1 MISSAKQ
8 YDYYSHLYLLGLIM
22 TSPYNYTL
30 LAAGICAALASF
42 STTAAENSDT
52 IVVSASGYSQQL
64 RDAPASV
71 TVISAEQLQNKP
83 VRDLADAVKDVE
95 GVSIV
100 GAANKQD
107 INIRGLPGEY
117 TLILVDGRRQNSR
130 ESRPNGSG
138 GYEAGFM
145 PPVEAIERIEVIRGP
160 MSSLY
165 GSDAMGGVINIIT
178 KKVTNEW
185 HGSVSTGAIIQENSD
200 SGNSTDGNFYLS
212 GPLIQ
217 DKLGLQLYGGG
228 DYRKE
233 DKIIGGQNKKDD
245 KSLTAKLTF
254 TPTENQTFL
263 LEAGRTTQEKDQTP
277 GKSVDTYANR
287 AGTQVHPKTET
298 HNNRNHAA
306 LTYKGEWDSFNT
318 ELSVYQEETKR
329 ITKSQKLNTKTG
341 QWEGGYEARTPEI
354 TNTVVDGKVVAFL
367 PDNIMTVGGQYQYAK
382 LKDSSLVSQ
391 GVFENNKMTVDQSAL
406 FLEDE
411 FTATDDLILTGGLR
425 LDHHETYGNHW
436 NPRGYAVYS
445 LTDEITIK
453 GGVSSAFRA
462 PTLREVSKGYGT
474 STQGGKGV
482 IYGNPDLK
490 PEKSVSEEISI
501 AYNHPSGFDA
511 SLTFFNTE
519 FKNKLTS
526 YTTGVTDANSGL
538 VIYKYDNVGKANI
551 KGIEVATG
559 IPLAQDWKLSLNY
572 TYTDSERKSDDE
584 KLSNG
589 TSLKGYPLDKT
600 PKHLANAKLD
610 WDYNEDLTLYT
621 RAHYEGKQV
630 WAAQRNSYTG
640 ARYRSGYTTLDVGGT
655 YQLLKNTKLN
665 LAVLNIGNEKGP
677 KIDEA
682 GGGNWDVEDGR
693 RYWANINV
701 SF

>member
-1 MISSAKQ
+1 
-8 YDYYSHLYLLGLIM
+8 M
-22 TSPYNYTL
+22 TSQYHYTL
-30 LAAGICAALASF
+30 IAAGVCAALSSF
-42 STTAAENSDT
+42 SATAADSKTDT
-52 IVVSASGYSQQL
+52 MVVSASGFSQQL

-71 TVISAEQLQNKP
+71 TVITADQLQNKP

-138 GYEAGFM
+138 GFEAGFM

-185 HGSVSTGAIIQENSD
+185 HGSVTTGAIIQENSD

-228 DYRKE
+228 DYRQE
-233 DKIIGGQNKKDD
+233 DKIIGGHNKKDN

-254 TPTENQTFL
+254 TPMDNQTFL
-263 LEAGRTTQEKDQTP
+263 LEAGRTTQERGDTP
-277 GKSVDTYANR
+277 GKSIDEYANR
-287 AGTQVHPKTET
+287 AGAQKNPKSEI

-306 LTYKGEWDSFNT
+306 LTYKGEWNNFNT
-318 ELSVYQEETKR
+318 EFSVYQEQTKR
-329 ITKSQKLNTKTG
+329 HTKSQELNEKTG
-341 QWEGGYEARTPEI
+341 KWEGGYEVRVPEI

-367 PDNIMTVGGQYQYAK
+367 PDNILTVGGQYQYSK
-382 LKDSSLVSQ
+382 LKDSSLVSK
-391 GVFENNKMTVDQSAL
+391 GKFENYSMSVEQSAL
-406 FLEDE
+406 FVENE

-436 NPRGYAVYS
+436 NPRGYAVYY

-462 PTLREVSKGYGT
+462 PTLREISKGYGT

-501 AYNHPSGFDA
+501 AYNHESGFNA
-511 SLTFFNTE
+511 SLTFFNTD

-526 YTTGVTDANSGL
+526 YATGKEETSTGL
-538 VIYKYDNVGKANI
+538 FIYQYDNVGKANI
-551 KGIEVATG
+551 KGVEVATG
-559 IPLAQDWKLSLNY
+559 IPLAQDWNLNLNY

-584 KLSNG
+584 KLRNG

-600 PKHLANAKLD
+600 PKHIANAKLD
-610 WDYNEDLTLYT
+610 WNFNEDLTLYT
-621 RAHYEGKQV
+621 RAHYEGKQI
-630 WAAQRNSYTG
+630 WAAQRNSHSG
-640 ARYRSGYTTLDVGGT
+640 ARYRSGYTTMDVGAT

-665 LAVLNIGNEKGP
+665 FAVLNIGNEKGP
-677 KIDEA
+677 KIDEK
-682 GGGNWDVEDGR
+682 GGNWDVEDGR
-693 RYWANINV
+693 RYWANVNV

>member
-1 MISSAKQ
+1 
-8 YDYYSHLYLLGLIM
+8 M
-22 TSPYNYTL
+22 TSNYHYSFI
-30 LAAGICAALASF
+30 AAGVCAALATF
-42 STTAAENSDT
+42 NATAADNNSDT
-52 IVVSASGYSQQL
+52 MVVSASGYSQQL

-71 TVISAEQLQNKP
+71 TVISAKQLQNKP

-95 GVSIV
+95 GVSVV

-138 GYEAGFM
+138 GFEAGFM

-185 HGSVSTGAIIQENSD
+185 HGSVTAGTIIQENSD

-228 DYRKE
+228 DYRQE
-233 DKIIGGQNKKDD
+233 DKITDGHYKKDN
-245 KSLTAKLTF
+245 KSLTAKLSF

-263 LEAGRTTQEKDQTP
+263 LEAGRSTQEREENP
-277 GKSVDTYANR
+277 GKSLAEYEMRGKSKQDNKK
-287 AGTQVHPKTET
+287 TQIY
-298 HNNRNHAA
+298 NNRNHAA
-306 LTYKGEWDSFNT
+306 LTYKGEWDTFNT
-318 ELSVYQEETKR
+318 EFSVYQEQTKR
-329 ITKSQKLNTKTG
+329 KTKT
-341 QWEGGYEARTPEI
+341 EIEIANTDPKLFEYRYEDRVPEI

-367 PDNIMTVGGQYQYAK
+367 PDNILTIGGQYQYSK
-382 LKDSSLVSQ
+382 LKDSSLVSK
-391 GVFENNKMTVDQSAL
+391 GKFENNNMSVDQSAL
-406 FLEDE
+406 FIENE

-436 NPRGYAVYS
+436 NPRGYAIYY
-445 LTDEITIK
+445 LIDEITIK

-462 PTLREVSKGYGT
+462 PTLREISKGYGT
-474 STQGGKGV
+474 STEGGNGI

-490 PEKSVSEEISI
+490 PEKSISEEISI
-501 AYNHPSGFDA
+501 AYNHESGFDA
-511 SLTFFNTE
+511 SLTLFNTD

-526 YTTGVTDANSGL
+526 YDTGVKDTVKELS
-538 VIYKYDNVGKANI
+538 IYKYDNVGKANI
-551 KGIEVATG
+551 KGVEVATG
-559 IPLAQDWKLSLNY
+559 IPIAQDWKLSMNY

-584 KLSNG
+584 KLNK
-589 TSLKGYPLDKT
+589 TLSLKGYPLDKT
-600 PKHLANAKLD
+600 PKHMANAKLD
-610 WDYNEDLTLYT
+610 WQFNEDLNLYT
-621 RAHYEGKQV
+621 RAQYTGKQV
-630 WAAQRNSYTG
+630 WAAQRNG
-640 ARYRSGYTTLDVGGT
+640 AKVPRYRSGYTTMDVGAT
-655 YQLLKNTKLN
+655 YQLFKNTKLN
-665 LAVLNIGNEKGP
+665 FAVLNIGNEKGP
-677 KIDEA
+677 KIDKVD
-682 GGGNWDVEDGR
+682 GNWDVEDGR
-693 RYWANINV
+693 RYWANVNV

>member
-1 MISSAKQ
+1 
-8 YDYYSHLYLLGLIM
+8 M
-22 TSPYNYTL
+22 TSQFHYTL
-30 LAAGICAALASF
+30 LAAGVCTALTAF

-52 IVVSASGYSQQL
+52 MVVSASGYSQQL

-71 TVISAEQLQNKP
+71 TVITAEQLQNKP

-95 GVSIV
+95 GVSVV
-100 GAANKQD
+100 GSANKQD

-138 GYEAGFM
+138 GFEAGFM

-185 HGSVSTGAIIQENSD
+185 HGSVSTGGILQENSD

-228 DYRKE
+228 DYRQE
-233 DKIIGGQNKKDD
+233 DKILEGHNQRDNR
-245 KSLTAKLTF
+245 SLTAKLTF
-254 TPTENQTFL
+254 TPLENQTFL
-263 LEAGRTTQEKDQTP
+263 LEAGRSTQERTSTP
-277 GKSVDTYANR
+277 GKSIDEYEIRGGLKQDNS
-287 AGTQVHPKTET
+287 KTEI
-298 HNNRNHAA
+298 HNDRNHAA

-318 ELSVYQEETKR
+318 ELSVYQEQTKR
-329 ITKSQKLNTKTG
+329 KTKSQERNATTG
-341 QWEGGYEARTPEI
+341 HWEGGYEARVPEI

-367 PDNIMTVGGQYQYAK
+367 PDNILTVGGQFQHAK
-382 LKDSSLVSQ
+382 LKDSSLVAPKTM
-391 GVFENNKMTVDQSAL
+391 EETKMSVDQSAL
-406 FLEDE
+406 FVEDE
-411 FTATDDLILTGGLR
+411 FTATENLILTGGLR

-436 NPRGYAVYS
+436 NPRGYAVYY

-453 GGVSSAFRA
+453 GGVSQAFRA
-462 PTLREVSKGYGT
+462 PTLREISKGYGT

-490 PEKSVSEEISI
+490 PEKSLSEEISI
-501 AYNHPSGFDA
+501 AYDHESGFNA
-511 SLTFFNTE
+511 SLTFFNTD

-526 YTTGVTDANSGL
+526 YATGEIEAGTNFN
-538 VIYKYDNVGKANI
+538 IYKYDNVGKANI
-551 KGIEVATG
+551 KGVEVATG
-559 IPLAQDWKLSLNY
+559 IPLAQDWKLNLNY

-584 KLSNG
+584 KLGNG
-589 TSLKGYPLDKT
+589 TSLKGYALDKT

-610 WDYNEDLTLYT
+610 WNYNEDLTLYT

-630 WAAQRNSYTG
+630 WAAQRNGYT
-640 ARYRSGYTTLDVGGT
+640 APRYRSGYTTMDVGAT

-677 KIDEA
+677 KIDKN
-682 GGGNWDVEDGR
+682 GGNWDVEDGR
-693 RYWANINV
+693 RYWANVNV

>member
-1 MISSAKQ
+1 MAQ
-8 YDYYSHLYLLGLIM
+8 HYHYSLI
-22 TSPYNYTL
+22 
-30 LAAGICAALASF
+30 AAGICAALTTF
-42 STTAAENSDT
+42 SATAADNKTDT
-52 IVVSASGYSQQL
+52 MVVSASGFSQQL

-71 TVISAEQLQNKP
+71 TVITAEQLQNKP

-95 GVSIV
+95 GVSVV

-138 GYEAGFM
+138 GFEAGFM

-185 HGSVSTGAIIQENSD
+185 HGSVTTGAIIQENSD

-212 GPLIQ
+212 GPLVK

-228 DYRKE
+228 DYRQE
-233 DKIIGGQNKKDD
+233 DKIEDGHHKKDN

-254 TPTENQTFL
+254 TPMENQTFL
-263 LEAGRTTQEKDQTP
+263 LEAGRTTQEREEKP
-277 GKSVDTYANR
+277 GHSLAPTSEFNGKARPNKHS
-287 AGTQVHPKTET
+287 EI
-298 HNNRNHAA
+298 HNDRNHFA
-306 LTYKGEWDSFNT
+306 LTYKGDWDSFNT
-318 ELSVYQEETKR
+318 ELSVYQETTKKR
-329 ITKSQKLNTKTG
+329 TKTDITDPATKVT
-341 QWEGGYEARTPEI
+341 EYRYDARVPEI

-367 PDNIMTVGGQYQYAK
+367 PDNILTVGGQFQHAK
-382 LKDSSLVSQ
+382 LKDTSST
-391 GVFENNKMTVDQSAL
+391 GATTTENAKLTAEQYAF

-411 FTATDDLILTGGLR
+411 FTATENLILTGGLR
-425 LDHHETYGNHW
+425 LDHHESYGDHW
-436 NPRGYAVYS
+436 NPRGYAVYY

-462 PTLREVSKGYGT
+462 PTLRETSPNYGT
-474 STQGGKGV
+474 STEKGLG
-482 IYGNPDLK
+482 IIHGNPDLK
-490 PEKSVSEEISI
+490 PEKSVSEEIGI
-501 AYNHPSGFDA
+501 AYNHESGFDA
-511 SLTFFNTE
+511 SLTFFNTD

-526 YTTGVTDANSGL
+526 YYTGGTDPL
-538 VIYKYDNVGKANI
+538 TDLKLYTFDNVGKANI

-559 IPLAQDWKLSLNY
+559 IPLAQDWKLSMNY

-584 KLSNG
+584 KLTSG
-589 TSLKGYPLDKT
+589 RSLKGYPLDKT
-600 PKHLANAKLD
+600 PKHMANAKLD
-610 WDYNEDLTLYT
+610 WQFNEDLNLYT
-621 RAHYEGKQV
+621 RAQYVGKQV
-630 WAAQRNSYTG
+630 WAAQRNGSQVP
-640 ARYRSGYTTLDVGGT
+640 RYRSGYTTMDVGAT
-655 YQLLKNTKLN
+655 YQLFKNTKLN
-665 LAVLNIGNEKGP
+665 FAVLNIANEKGD
-677 KIDEA
+677 KIDA
-682 GGGNWDVEDGR
+682 KGGGNWDVEDGR
-693 RYWANINV
+693 RYWANVNV

>member
-1 MISSAKQ
+1 MTKQ
-8 YDYYSHLYLLGLIM
+8 HH
-22 TSPYNYTL
+22 YTL
-30 LAAGICAALASF
+30 VAAGICAALASF
-42 STTAAENSDT
+42 STTAAEDSDKL
-52 IVVSASGYSQQL
+52 IVTASGYSQQL
-64 RDAPASV
+64 RDAPASI
-71 TVISAEQLQNKP
+71 TVITAEQLQNKP

-100 GAANKQD
+100 GSANKQD

-138 GYEAGFM
+138 GFEAGFM

-185 HGSVSTGAIIQENSD
+185 HGSVTTGTIIQENSD

-212 GPLIQ
+212 GPLVK

-228 DYRKE
+228 DYRQE
-233 DKIIGGQNKKDD
+233 DKITDGHHKKDN
-245 KSLTAKLTF
+245 KSLTAKLSF

-263 LEAGRTTQEKDQTP
+263 LEAGRTLQEREETP
-277 GKSVDTYANR
+277 GKSLAEYEMRGQSKQYNK
-287 AGTQVHPKTET
+287 KTELY
-298 HNNRNHAA
+298 NNRNHAA

-318 ELSVYQEETKR
+318 ELSVYQESTKKKTKTEIKDA
-329 ITKSQKLNTKTG
+329 ITKLT
-341 QWEGGYEARTPEI
+341 EYRYEDRVPEI

-367 PDNIMTVGGQYQYAK
+367 PDNILTVGGQYQYSK
-382 LKDSSLVSQ
+382 LKDSSLVSK
-391 GVFENNKMTVDQSAL
+391 GKFENSSMSVDQSAL
-406 FLEDE
+406 FVENE

-436 NPRGYAVYS
+436 NPRGYAVYY

-474 STQGGKGV
+474 STEGGNGI

-501 AYNHPSGFDA
+501 AYNHESGFDA
-511 SLTFFNTE
+511 SLTLFNTD

-526 YTTGVTDANSGL
+526 YNTGNPDPLSNLNLYT
-538 VIYKYDNVGKANI
+538 YDNVGKANV
-551 KGIEVATG
+551 KGVEIATG
-559 IPLAQDWKLSLNY
+559 IPIAKDWKFSANY

-584 KLSNG
+584 KLGNG
-589 TSLKGYPLDKT
+589 ISLKGYPLDKT
-600 PKHLANAKLD
+600 PKHMANAKLD
-610 WDYNEDLTLYT
+610 WQFNEDLNLYT
-621 RAHYEGKQV
+621 RAQYTGEQV
-630 WAAQRNSYTG
+630 WAAQRNGSKVP
-640 ARYRSGYTTLDVGGT
+640 RYRSGYTTMDVGAT
-655 YQLLKNTKLN
+655 YQVLKNTKLN
-665 LAVLNIGNEKGP
+665 FAVLNIGNEKGP
-677 KIDEA
+677 KIDKVD
-682 GGGNWDVEDGR
+682 GNWDVEDGR

>member
-1 MISSAKQ
+1 
-8 YDYYSHLYLLGLIM
+8 M
-22 TSPYNYTL
+22 TSQFHYTL
-30 LAAGICAALASF
+30 LAAGVCTALTAF

-52 IVVSASGYSQQL
+52 MVVSASGYSQQL

-71 TVISAEQLQNKP
+71 TVITAEQLQNKP

-95 GVSIV
+95 GVSVV
-100 GAANKQD
+100 GSANKQD

-138 GYEAGFM
+138 GFEAGFM

-185 HGSVSTGAIIQENSD
+185 HGSVSTGGILQENSD

-228 DYRKE
+228 DYRQE
-233 DKIIGGQNKKDD
+233 DKIIDGHNKKDN
-245 KSLTAKLTF
+245 KSLTAKF
-254 TPTENQTFL
+254 TYTPWDNQTFL
-263 LEAGRTTQEKDQTP
+263 LEAGRTTQERDSTP
-277 GKSVDTYANR
+277 GKSLSPTSDFNGKPRKNT
-287 AGTQVHPKTET
+287 KSEI
-298 HNNRNHAA
+298 HNDRNHIA
-306 LTYKGEWDSFNT
+306 LTYKGDWDIVNT
-318 ELSVYQEETKR
+318 EISIYQEETKR
-329 ITKSQKLNTKTG
+329 NTKSEKEIGKTG
-341 QWEGGYEARTPEI
+341 VYNLAYETRVPEI

-367 PDNIMTVGGQYQYAK
+367 PDNILTVGGQFQHAK
-382 LKDSSLVSQ
+382 LKDTSATGAKST
-391 GVFENNKMTVDQSAL
+391 ENVKLTADQHAF

-411 FTATDDLILTGGLR
+411 FTATENLILTGGLR
-425 LDHHETYGNHW
+425 LDHHEFYGNHW
-436 NPRGYAVYS
+436 NPRGYAVYY

-453 GGVSSAFRA
+453 GGISSAFRA
-462 PTLREVSKGYGT
+462 PTLREVSSNYGT
-474 STQGGKGV
+474 STEKGAGI
-482 IYGNPDLK
+482 IYGNSDLK

-501 AYNHPSGFDA
+501 AYNHESGFDA
-511 SLTFFNTE
+511 SLTFFNTD

-526 YTTGVTDANSGL
+526 YYTGKPDPITGL
-538 VIYKYDNVGKANI
+538 NLYTYDNVGKANI
-551 KGIEVATG
+551 KGVEVATG
-559 IPLAQDWKLSLNY
+559 IPIAQDWKLSLNY

-584 KLSNG
+584 KLGNG
-589 TSLKGYPLDKT
+589 MSLKGYALDKT
-600 PKHLANAKLD
+600 PKHMANAKLD
-610 WDYNEDLTLYT
+610 WQFNEDLNLYT
-621 RAHYEGKQV
+621 RAQYTGEQV
-630 WAAQRNSYTG
+630 WAAQRNG
-640 ARYRSGYTTLDVGGT
+640 AKVPRYRSGYTTMDVGTT
-655 YQLLKNTKLN
+655 YQLFKNTKLN
-665 LAVLNIGNEKGP
+665 FAVLNIANEKGP
-677 KIDEA
+677 KIDAE

-693 RYWANINV
+693 RYWANVNV

>member
-1 MISSAKQ
+1 
-8 YDYYSHLYLLGLIM
+8 M
-22 TSPYNYTL
+22 TSQYHYTL
-30 LAAGICAALASF
+30 VAAGICAALASF
-42 STTAAENSDT
+42 GTTAAEDSDKL
-52 IVVSASGYSQQL
+52 IVTASGYSQQL
-64 RDAPASV
+64 RDAPASI

-100 GAANKQD
+100 GSANKQD

-138 GYEAGFM
+138 GFEAGFM

-185 HGSVSTGAIIQENSD
+185 HGSVTTGAIIQENSD

-228 DYRKE
+228 DYRQE
-233 DKIIGGQNKKDD
+233 DKITDGHYKKDN
-245 KSLTAKLTF
+245 KSLTAKLSF

-263 LEAGRTTQEKDQTP
+263 LEAGRTLQEREETP
-277 GKSVDTYANR
+277 GKSLAEYEMR
-287 AGTQVHPKTET
+287 GTSKQYNKKTELY
-298 HNNRNHAA
+298 NNRNHAA

-318 ELSVYQEETKR
+318 ELSVYQESTKKKTKTEIKDA
-329 ITKSQKLNTKTG
+329 ITKLT
-341 QWEGGYEARTPEI
+341 EYRYEDRVPEI

-367 PDNIMTVGGQYQYAK
+367 PDNILTVGGQYQYSK
-382 LKDSSLVSQ
+382 LKDSSLVSK
-391 GVFENNKMTVDQSAL
+391 GKFENSSMSVDQSAL
-406 FLEDE
+406 FVENE

-425 LDHHETYGNHW
+425 LDHHEAYGNHW
-436 NPRGYAVYS
+436 NPRGYAVYY

-474 STQGGKGV
+474 STEGGNGI

-501 AYNHPSGFDA
+501 AYNHESGFDA
-511 SLTFFNTE
+511 SLTLFNTD

-526 YTTGVTDANSGL
+526 YNTGNPDPLSNLNLYT
-538 VIYKYDNVGKANI
+538 YDNVGKANV
-551 KGIEVATG
+551 KGVEVATG
-559 IPLAQDWKLSLNY
+559 IPIAKDWKLSMNY

-584 KLSNG
+584 KLGNG
-589 TSLKGYPLDKT
+589 ISLKGYPLDKT
-600 PKHLANAKLD
+600 PKHMANAKLD
-610 WDYNEDLTLYT
+610 WQFNEDLNLYT
-621 RAHYEGKQV
+621 RAQYTGEQV
-630 WAAQRNSYTG
+630 WAAQRNGSKVP
-640 ARYRSGYTTLDVGGT
+640 RYRSGYTTMDVGAT

-665 LAVLNIGNEKGP
+665 FAVLNIGNEKGP
-677 KIDEA
+677 KIDKVD
-682 GGGNWDVEDGR
+682 GNWDVEDGR
-693 RYWANINV
+693 RYWANVNV

>member
-1 MISSAKQ
+1 MS
-8 YDYYSHLYLLGLIM
+8 
-22 TSPYNYTL
+22 TSYHYTL
-30 LAAGICAALASF
+30 LAAGICTALSSFAA
-42 STTAAENSDT
+42 TAAENSDT
-52 IVVSASGYSQQL
+52 MVVSASGYSQQL

-71 TVISAEQLQNKP
+71 TVITAEQLQNKP

-138 GYEAGFM
+138 GFEAGFM

-185 HGSVSTGAIIQENSD
+185 HGSLSTGAIVQENSD

-228 DYRKE
+228 DYRQE
-233 DKIIGGQNKKDD
+233 DKITEGHNKKDN

-254 TPTENQTFL
+254 TPVENQTFL
-263 LEAGRTTQEKDQTP
+263 LEAGRTTQERSATP
-277 GKSVDTYANR
+277 GKSLAEYEIRGTSKKAN
-287 AGTQVHPKTET
+287 TKTEL
-298 HNNRNHAA
+298 HNDRNHLA
-306 LTYKGEWDSFNT
+306 LTYKGDWDSFNT
-318 ELSVYQEETKR
+318 ELSVYQEQTKRSTKSERQETKTSPL
-329 ITKSQKLNTKTG
+329 IYS
-341 QWEGGYEARTPEI
+341 YEPRVPEI

-367 PDNIMTVGGQYQYAK
+367 PDNILSVGGQFQHAK
-382 LKDSSLVSQ
+382 LKDSSST
-391 GVFENNKMTVDQSAL
+391 GKTTTENAKLSAEQYAL
-406 FLEDE
+406 FVENE

-436 NPRGYAVYS
+436 NPRGYAVYY

-453 GGVSSAFRA
+453 GGVSQAFRA
-462 PTLREVSKGYGT
+462 PTLREVSSGYGT
-474 STQGGKGV
+474 STEGGNGI

-490 PEKSVSEEISI
+490 PEKSLSEEISI
-501 AYNHPSGFDA
+501 AYNHESGFDA
-511 SLTFFNTE
+511 SLTFFNTD

-526 YTTGVTDANSGL
+526 YYTGNADPITNL
-538 VIYKYDNVGKANI
+538 NLYTYDNVGKANI
-551 KGIEVATG
+551 KGVEVATG

-584 KLSNG
+584 KLSSG
-589 TSLKGYPLDKT
+589 QSLKGYALDKT

-610 WDYNEDLTLYT
+610 WNYNEDLTLYT

-630 WAAQRNSYTG
+630 WASQRNGYT
-640 ARYRSGYTTLDVGGT
+640 APRYRSGYTTMDVGAT

-677 KIDEA
+677 KIDKN
-682 GGGNWDVEDGR
+682 GGNWDVEDGR
-693 RYWANINV
+693 RYWANVNV

>member
-1 MISSAKQ
+1 MSK
-8 YDYYSHLYLLGLIM
+8 
-22 TSPYNYTL
+22 PYHYTL
-30 LAAGICAALASF
+30 LAAGVCTALSSF
-42 STTAAENSDT
+42 GATAAENSDT
-52 IVVSASGYSQQL
+52 MVVSASGYSQQL

-71 TVISAEQLQNKP
+71 TVITAEQLQNKP

-138 GYEAGFM
+138 GFEAGFM

-185 HGSVSTGAIIQENSD
+185 HGSLSTGAIVQENSD

-212 GPLIQ
+212 GPLMQ

-228 DYRKE
+228 DYRQE
-233 DKIIGGQNKKDD
+233 DKITEGHNKKDN

-254 TPTENQTFL
+254 TPWDNQTFL
-263 LEAGRTTQEKDQTP
+263 FEAGRTTQERTSTP
-277 GKSVDTYANR
+277 GKSLAEYEIRGTSKKAN
-287 AGTQVHPKTET
+287 TKTEL
-298 HNNRNHAA
+298 HNDRNHLA
-306 LTYKGEWDSFNT
+306 LTYKGDWDSFNT
-318 ELSVYQEETKR
+318 ELSVYQEQTKRSTKSERQETK
-329 ITKSQKLNTKTG
+329 TSPLVYS
-341 QWEGGYEARTPEI
+341 YEPRVPEI

-367 PDNIMTVGGQYQYAK
+367 PDNILSVGGQFQHAK
-382 LKDSSLVSQ
+382 LKDSSST
-391 GVFENNKMTVDQSAL
+391 GKTTTENAKLSAEQYAL
-406 FLEDE
+406 FVENE

-436 NPRGYAVYS
+436 NPRGYAVYY

-453 GGVSSAFRA
+453 GGVSQAFRA
-462 PTLREVSKGYGT
+462 PTLREVSSGYGT
-474 STQGGKGV
+474 STEGGNGI

-490 PEKSVSEEISI
+490 PEKSLSEEISI
-501 AYNHPSGFDA
+501 AYNHESGFDA
-511 SLTFFNTE
+511 SLTFFNTD

-526 YTTGVTDANSGL
+526 YYTGDADPITNL
-538 VIYKYDNVGKANI
+538 NLYTYDNVGKANI
-551 KGIEVATG
+551 KGVEVATG

-584 KLSNG
+584 KLSSG
-589 TSLKGYPLDKT
+589 QSLKGYALDKT

-610 WDYNEDLTLYT
+610 WNYSEDLTLYT

-630 WAAQRNSYTG
+630 WASQRNGYT
-640 ARYRSGYTTLDVGGT
+640 APRYRSGYTTMDVGAT

-677 KIDEA
+677 KIDKN
-682 GGGNWDVEDGR
+682 GGNWDVEDGR
-693 RYWANINV
+693 RYWANVN
-701 SF
+701 FTF

>member
-1 MISSAKQ
+1 
-8 YDYYSHLYLLGLIM
+8 M
-22 TSPYNYTL
+22 TTQHHYTL
-30 LAAGICAALASF
+30 VAAGICAALTSF
-42 STTAAENSDT
+42 STTAAEDSDKL
-52 IVVSASGYSQQL
+52 IVTASGYSQQL
-64 RDAPASV
+64 RDAPASI
-71 TVISAEQLQNKP
+71 TVITAEQLQNKP

-100 GAANKQD
+100 GSANKQD

-138 GYEAGFM
+138 GFEAGFM

-178 KKVTNEW
+178 KKTTNEW
-185 HGSVSTGAIIQENSD
+185 HGSVTTGAIIQENSD

-212 GPLIQ
+212 GPLVK

-228 DYRKE
+228 DYRQE
-233 DKIIGGQNKKDD
+233 DKITDGHYKKDN
-245 KSLTAKLTF
+245 KSLTAKLSF

-263 LEAGRTTQEKDQTP
+263 LEAGRTLQEREETP
-277 GKSVDTYANR
+277 GKSLAEYEMRGQSKQYNK
-287 AGTQVHPKTET
+287 KTELY
-298 HNNRNHAA
+298 NNRNHAA

-318 ELSVYQEETKR
+318 ELSVYQESTKKKTKTEIKDA
-329 ITKSQKLNTKTG
+329 ITKLT
-341 QWEGGYEARTPEI
+341 EYRYEDRVPEI

-367 PDNIMTVGGQYQYAK
+367 PDNILTVGGQYQYSK
-382 LKDSSLVSQ
+382 LKDSSLVSK
-391 GVFENNKMTVDQSAL
+391 GKFENSSMSVDQSAL
-406 FLEDE
+406 FVENE

-436 NPRGYAVYS
+436 NPRGYAVYY

-474 STQGGKGV
+474 STEGGNGI

-501 AYNHPSGFDA
+501 AYNHESGFDA
-511 SLTFFNTE
+511 SLTLFNTD

-526 YTTGVTDANSGL
+526 YNTGNPDPLSNLNLYT
-538 VIYKYDNVGKANI
+538 YDNVGKANV
-551 KGIEVATG
+551 KGVEVATG
-559 IPLAQDWKLSLNY
+559 IPIAKDWKLSANY

-584 KLSNG
+584 KLGNG
-589 TSLKGYPLDKT
+589 ISLKGYPLDKT
-600 PKHLANAKLD
+600 PKHMANAKLD
-610 WDYNEDLTLYT
+610 WQFNEDLNLYT
-621 RAHYEGKQV
+621 RAQYTGEQV
-630 WAAQRNSYTG
+630 WAAQRNGSKVP
-640 ARYRSGYTTLDVGGT
+640 RYRSGYTTMDVGAT

-665 LAVLNIGNEKGP
+665 FAVLNIGNEKGP
-677 KIDEA
+677 KIDKVD
-682 GGGNWDVEDGR
+682 GNWDVEDGR
-693 RYWANINV
+693 RYWANVNV

>member
-1 MISSAKQ
+1 MSK
-8 YDYYSHLYLLGLIM
+8 
-22 TSPYNYTL
+22 PYHYTL
-30 LAAGICAALASF
+30 LAAGVCTALSSF
-42 STTAAENSDT
+42 SATAAENSDT
-52 IVVSASGYSQQL
+52 MVVSASGYSQQL

-71 TVISAEQLQNKP
+71 TVITAEQLQNKP

-138 GYEAGFM
+138 GFEAGFM

-185 HGSVSTGAIIQENSD
+185 HGSLSTGAIVQENSD

-212 GPLIQ
+212 GPLMQ

-228 DYRKE
+228 DYRQE
-233 DKIIGGQNKKDD
+233 DKITEGHNKKDN

-254 TPTENQTFL
+254 TPWDNQTFL
-263 LEAGRTTQEKDQTP
+263 FEAGRTTQERTSTP
-277 GKSVDTYANR
+277 GKSLAEYEIRGTSKKAN
-287 AGTQVHPKTET
+287 TKTEL
-298 HNNRNHAA
+298 HNDRNHLA
-306 LTYKGEWDSFNT
+306 LTYKGDWDSFNT
-318 ELSVYQEETKR
+318 ELSVYQEQTKRSTKSERQETK
-329 ITKSQKLNTKTG
+329 TSPLVYS
-341 QWEGGYEARTPEI
+341 YEPRVPEI

-367 PDNIMTVGGQYQYAK
+367 PDNILSVGGQFQHAK
-382 LKDSSLVSQ
+382 LKDSSST
-391 GVFENNKMTVDQSAL
+391 GKTTTENAKLSAEQYAL
-406 FLEDE
+406 FVENE

-436 NPRGYAVYS
+436 NPRGYAVYY

-453 GGVSSAFRA
+453 GGVSQAFRA
-462 PTLREVSKGYGT
+462 PTLREVSSGYGT
-474 STQGGKGV
+474 STEGGNGI

-490 PEKSVSEEISI
+490 PEKSLSEEISI
-501 AYNHPSGFDA
+501 AYNHESGFDA
-511 SLTFFNTE
+511 SLTFFNTD

-526 YTTGVTDANSGL
+526 YYTGDADPITNL
-538 VIYKYDNVGKANI
+538 NLYTYDNVGKANI
-551 KGIEVATG
+551 KGVEVATG

-584 KLSNG
+584 KLSSG
-589 TSLKGYPLDKT
+589 QSLKGYALDKT

-610 WDYNEDLTLYT
+610 WNYSEDLTLYT

-630 WAAQRNSYTG
+630 WASQRNGYT
-640 ARYRSGYTTLDVGGT
+640 APRYRSGYTTMDVGAT

-677 KIDEA
+677 KIDKN
-682 GGGNWDVEDGR
+682 GGNWDVEDGR
-693 RYWANINV
+693 RYWANVN
-701 SF
+701 FTF

>member
-1 MISSAKQ
+1 MTKQ
-8 YDYYSHLYLLGLIM
+8 HH
-22 TSPYNYTL
+22 YTL
-30 LAAGICAALASF
+30 VAAGICAALASF
-42 STTAAENSDT
+42 STTAAEDSDKL
-52 IVVSASGYSQQL
+52 IVTASGYSQQL
-64 RDAPASV
+64 RDAPASI
-71 TVISAEQLQNKP
+71 TVITAEQLQNKP

-100 GAANKQD
+100 GSANKQD

-138 GYEAGFM
+138 GFEAGFM

-185 HGSVSTGAIIQENSD
+185 HGSVTTGTIIQENSD

-212 GPLIQ
+212 GPLVK

-228 DYRKE
+228 DYRQE
-233 DKIIGGQNKKDD
+233 DKILEGHNKKDN

-254 TPTENQTFL
+254 TPMENQTFL
-263 LEAGRTTQEKDQTP
+263 FEAGRTTQERLSTP
-277 GKSVDTYANR
+277 GKSIDEYANR
-287 AGTQVHPKTET
+287 NGKQENAREEVH
-298 HNNRNHAA
+298 NDRNHAA

-318 ELSVYQEETKR
+318 ELSVYQEQTKR
-329 ITKSQKLNTKTG
+329 TTKSHKKDKITG
-341 QWEGGYEARTPEI
+341 NWEGGYLARTPEI

-367 PDNIMTVGGQYQYAK
+367 PDNILTVGGQFQHSK
-382 LKDSSLVSQ
+382 LKDTSSL
-391 GVFENNKMTVDQSAL
+391 GKNKEKNTKLSVDQSAL
-406 FLEDE
+406 FIEDE
-411 FTATDDLILTGGLR
+411 FTATENLILTGGLR
-425 LDHHETYGNHW
+425 LDHHESYGNHW
-436 NPRGYAVYS
+436 NPRGYAVYY

-474 STQGGKGV
+474 STEGGNGI
-482 IYGNPDLK
+482 IYGNPNLK

-501 AYNHPSGFDA
+501 AYNHESGFDA
-511 SLTFFNTE
+511 SLTFFNTD

-526 YTTGVTDANSGL
+526 YRTDGTDPLTGLKLYT
-538 VIYKYDNVGKANI
+538 YDNVGKANI

-559 IPLAQDWKLSLNY
+559 IPIAKDWKFSANY
-572 TYTDSERKSDDE
+572 TYTDSERKSDE
-584 KLSNG
+584 ETLRNSG
-589 TSLKGYPLDKT
+589 ISLKGYALDKT
-600 PKHLANAKLD
+600 PKHMANAKLD
-610 WDYNEDLTLYT
+610 WQFNEDLNLYT
-621 RAHYEGKQV
+621 RAQYVGKQV
-630 WAAQRNSYTG
+630 WAAQRNGSDYP
-640 ARYRSGYTTLDVGGT
+640 RYRSGYTTMDVGAT

-665 LAVLNIGNEKGP
+665 FAVLNIANEKGP
-677 KIDEA
+677 SIDKDY
-682 GGGNWDVEDGR
+682 GNWDVEDGR